1 MTGES
6 TATPSWE
13 QFAEQTGAKPRI
25 GCALCELPE
34 DIKDNIHGAWA
45 AKYRSTFIMRYL
57 HNVGV
62 DGVSQA
68 MIDNHFKRRH
78 EGVPA

>member
-1 MTGES
+1 MTGNS

-13 QFAEQTGAKPRI
+13 QFAKQTGAKPRL
-25 GCALCELPE
+25 GCFVCELPD
-34 DIKDNIHGAWA
+34 DIRDNIHGAWA

-57 HNVGV
+57 QTCQVEGI
-62 DGVSQA
+62 SQA

-78 EGVPA
+78 EGVPS